1 MKTERANLLPF
12 MSKVQLIKNS
22 TSGIMPAHMTRV
34 LVFERPGGSFLI
46 DQHIQ
51 AVQAGYI
58 YLLSP
63 LHSYHLDIEQTGNVM
78 AIDVPYYDMTPD
90 CKQALNYVALWPA
103 KGFSLEED
111 TGYYQLL
118 DDRHSIQSVYLFEE
132 ALLSPLSK
140 SVKKAIETIPELNTF
155 YLEIAERFIEVIA
168 TARSP
173 LSMSVTDISV
183 VLNTHKQTLQRACS
197 HILNSSIK
205 KMIDQFIISQV
216 IYRMLA
222 ETKTGKFT
230 ALSAI
235 AGDMNFSTES
245 EFSRFFKNKTGM
257 SPAAFRKKYI

>member
-1 MKTERANLLPF
+1 
-12 MSKVQLIKNS
+12 MSKVQLTKNS

-34 LVFERPGGSFLI
+34 LVFERPGGSFLV

-51 AVQAGYI
+51 AVRTGYI

-63 LHSYHLDIEQTGNVM
+63 LHTYHLDIEQTGNVM

-90 CKQALNYVALWPA
+90 CKQALHYVAHWPV
-103 KGFSLEED
+103 KGFLLEDD

-118 DDRHSIQSVYLFEE
+118 EERHQIQSVYLFEE

-140 SVKKAIETIPELNTF
+140 AVKKAIDEMPELNTF

-168 TARSP
+168 TSRAP

-197 HILNSSIK
+197 HIQNSSIK
-205 KMIDQFIISQV
+205 KVTDQFIISQV
-216 IYRMLA
+216 IYRMLS
-222 ETKTGKFT
+222 ETKAGKFT
-230 ALSAI
+230 ALSVI
-235 AGDMNFSTES
+235 AGDMNFSSES

-257 SPAAFRKKYI
+257 SPAAFRKRYI